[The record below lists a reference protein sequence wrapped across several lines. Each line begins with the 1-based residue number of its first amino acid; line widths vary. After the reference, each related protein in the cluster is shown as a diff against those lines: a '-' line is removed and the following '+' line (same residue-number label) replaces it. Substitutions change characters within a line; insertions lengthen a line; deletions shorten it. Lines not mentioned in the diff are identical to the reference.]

1 MIRTNVVI
9 LSVCMARMNV
19 RPCMDKICAMF
30 EKLKNLAGQHIG
42 VNSFQYLTIAAVAIY
57 RCYFLP
63 ENAIMVVPRPG
74 NDMHSNQQIAWFNE
88 VMCTQLITISH
99 AHTGRRLGAG
109 EAHVPIEPRDPRKK
123 TLEVNSELEKFMFL
137 SRPILSI
144 TRRNVDSKWMAI
156 ACLRK
161 LHTRIIAVFGMDA
174 PFVTNKT

>member
-1 MIRTNVVI
+1 MI

-88 VMCTQLITISH
+88 VMCTQHITISH
-99 AHTGRRLGAG
+99 ALTGRRLGAG

-123 TLEVNSELEKFMFL
+123 TLEVQL
-137 SRPILSI
+137 RDGGIHVPIKTHTLHHKKKCQFK
-144 TRRNVDSKWMAI
+144 VDGYRMPSKTAYENHCGFWHGCPI
-156 ACLRK
+156 
-161 LHTRIIAVFGMDA
+161 
-174 PFVTNKT
+174 VTNKT